1 MRTLL
6 ADHRLLIRM
15 LLVLGLACAL
25 TLVSYDGCVS
35 ADEAFSTTA
44 VNAVLGPAS
53 GLAGVAGLGATAPG
67 PGAVSCADGGEWGPE
82 GMAPALTEKTF
93 WVVLGLVVLGWL
105 VLAADFPAN
114 ES

>member
-1 MRTLL
+1 MRILL
-6 ADHRLLIRM
+6 ANQRLLLRI
-15 LLVLGLACAL
+15 LLVLGLAGAL
-25 TLVSYDGCVS
+25 TLVSNGGCVS
-35 ADEAFSTTA
+35 ANAEPATTA
-44 VNAVLGPAS
+44 VRD
-53 GLAGVAGLGATAPG
+53 GLEPVFGSAGLAGLGATVPG